1 MLLCSFGTL
10 SANPELLLVLQ
21 IGQSTTKFPKPDNIK
36 KKNPKNN
43 LIHLSNSPVCSQSTL
58 IWIIY
63 RFRKEE
69 TDDVPN
75 TRKAFRQQ
83 ICVMLTQSQLN
94 KNNKKFSKV

>member
-1 MLLCSFGTL
+1 MLLCFYGTL
-10 SANPELLLVLQ
+10 STNTEQLLVLQ
-21 IGQSTTKFPKPDNIK
+21 IGQLTTKFRKPDNIN
-36 KKNPKNN
+36 NPTNN